1 MNTFVGCSY
10 ILLENCISWDSK
22 MEELMDRAR
31 RVIEHFAIE
40 KKDFLDVRFFL
51 GEATT
56 INIRNGTAEHISS
69 ESNIGAALRALIGGA
84 WGFSTTK
91 SFEEK
96 DLLAAMETAVSAA
109 RAMKK
114 YIGESGTVPDK
125 YVYKGVAPLKVRT
138 DPREIALEDKI
149 KVAVELEKNIR
160 KDERIKVSQASLT
173 DIVQREVIVNSLG
186 TEVDVSNCY
195 VRVGGNAVAREGT
208 LIQNASDSVGTS
220 RGWETVEEVDPAEL
234 GTRVGDRAVAL
245 LSALSPPS
253 GRMNLI
259 MDPTLV
265 GVFIHEAFGHAA
277 EADGVLGNM
286 SVLRGKIGK
295 QVGVL
300 GVTVIDD
307 PTMEGLRGSFPYDS
321 EGTKTRRRVIVKDGI
336 LREYYQSLETAAKMG
351 AEPNGAG
358 RAMDFNFKPIPRMG
372 NTFIEGRDMSFEEL
386 CQEVKEGVYLVKSY
400 GGYVNPAIGQF
411 YFTAQEGYL
420 IKDGE
425 VGPLTQNVSMSGL
438 TLEVLSNII
447 GIGKE
452 VKMAFPGT
460 CGKAGQSAPVSGGGP
475 HLAVAN
481 VVVGGR

>member
-1 MNTFVGCSY
+1 
-10 ILLENCISWDSK
+10 
-22 MEELMDRAR
+22 MEDLMDRAC
-31 RVIEHFAIE
+31 RVVEHFALE
-40 KKDFLDVRFFL
+40 KGDFLDVRFFL

-56 INIRNGTAEHISS
+56 VNIRNGDAEHVSN
-69 ESNIGAALRALIGGA
+69 ESNVGAALRALIGGA
-84 WGFSTTK
+84 WGFSTSK

-96 DLLAAMETAVSAA
+96 DLLVAMETAVGAA
-109 RAMKK
+109 RAVRKH
-114 YIGESGTVPDK
+114 IGEKGTVPDK
-125 YVYKGVAPLKVRT
+125 YVYKGTAPLKVKI
-138 DPREIALEDKI
+138 DPREIPLEDKI

-173 DIVQREVIVNSLG
+173 DIVQREIIVNSLG

-195 VRVGGNAVAREGT
+195 VRVGGNATAREGT
-208 LIQNASDSVGTS
+208 LIQNVSDSVGTS

-234 GTRVGDRAVAL
+234 GARVGSRAVAL
-245 LSALSPPS
+245 LSASSPPS

-277 EADGVLGNM
+277 EADGILSNM

-295 QVGVL
+295 QVGVS
-300 GVTVIDD
+300 GISVVDD
-307 PTMEGLRGSFPYDS
+307 PTIEGLRGSYPYDS

-336 LREYYQSLETAAKMG
+336 LREYFQSLETAAKMG
-351 AEPNGAG
+351 VEPNGAG

-372 NTFIEGRDMSFEEL
+372 NTFIEGGNLSFEEL
-386 CQEVKEGVYLVKSY
+386 CQEVKEGAYLVKSY

-411 YFTAQEGYL
+411 YFSAQEGYL
-420 IKDGE
+420 IKDGK

-447 GIGKE
+447 GTGKE

-460 CGKAGQSAPVSGGGP
+460 CGKAGQSAPVTGGGP
-475 HLAVAN
+475 HLAVAH